1 VRIPT
6 PPPATRVDT
15 PPAPRKQP
23 VELRAGSGRGRTLL
37 LVLFVLLTVAAVVV
51 GVYVVR
57 SLGAG
62 SPPQGMGPGTVDGR
76 EVALLHEPGD
86 IR

>member
-1 VRIPT
+1 
-6 PPPATRVDT
+6 
-15 PPAPRKQP
+15 

-57 SLGAG
+57 NLGAG
-62 SPPQGMGPGTVDGR
+62 PTPQGMSPGTVDGR
-76 EVALLHEPGD
+76 AVALLHEPGD
-86 IR
+86 VR